1 MLVFRTG
8 LGRLRAVT
16 LRRFAAC
23 LLSLTMLQLGMV
35 RADVCVAHADVA
47 VTSGDVAHHGSH
59 GAAPEPAQQ
68 PDCDEPTG
76 ADCCG
81 AVASSCSLILG
92 APEALSSGLPGFEHV
107 AVMAAPRGVPLS
119 ATAAPETPPPRA

>member
-1 MLVFRTG
+1 MLVFRTSV
-8 LGRLRAVT
+8 GRLRAVS

-35 RADVCVAHADVA
+35 RAEICAEHTDVA
-47 VTSGDVAHHGSH
+47 ATSGGVSHHGSH
-59 GAAPEPAQQ
+59 DTAPEPAPE

-76 ADCCG
+76 ADCCT
-81 AVASSCSLILG
+81 AVASSCSLTLG
-92 APEALSSGLPGFEHV
+92 APEVLSSDVPAVEHV

-119 ATAAPETPPPRA
+119 ATAAPETPPPRV